1 ATAPTT
7 AAEARPLA
15 SRRRRLMRATVAS
28 SVRFLRCAVVR
39 ERASPAY
46 SCRGPRA
53 RAVGCWSAAV
63 GSRSGFSFVAGGVWQ
78 AGGGDV
84 VAGVA
89 VAGALPAGG
98 PSCQRVRTLCA
109 VGVRGVVVDGAAAG
123 AGSDD
128 QALRRAFALGRDGDV
143 VFGREVAPRAARV
156 AAVQPGAVFAADDRV
171 VAIGQVG

>member
-1 ATAPTT
+1 RQLPPTNPTPPPSAAPTTAPTTAAADTPADTVTEQADAAFTADRRDVDPHDSAHTSVPATAPTT

-28 SVRFLRCAVVR
+28 SVRFLRCADVR

-84 VAGVA
+84 VAGV
-89 VAGALPAGG
+89 
-98 PSCQRVRTLCA
+98 
-109 VGVRGVVVDGAAAG
+109 
-123 AGSDD
+123 
-128 QALRRAFALGRDGDV
+128 
-143 VFGREVAPRAARV
+143 
-156 AAVQPGAVFAADDRV
+156 
-171 VAIGQVG
+171 